1 MRGRNLLSFRRLPYG
16 NSGTLFVACL
26 AALLAACAVAP
37 LAPRDPQPFDVLGR
51 VLVTYSG
58 SALTANLRWEHGAQQ
73 DQIWLM
79 TPTGQT
85 LAHIVDSTTG
95 AVLTRADQQRYEARN
110 VETLTQQALGWALP
124 LALLQYWVRGVA
136 APGPVEDMQ
145 KNGERPATFAQHGWR
160 VALTY
165 HTEGEVAGRVRRLDL
180 TDGTNEIRF
189 VIDTW
194 RGKES

>member
-1 MRGRNLLSFRRLPYG
+1 MWTAVDS
-16 NSGTLFVACL
+16 FVACAA

-37 LAPRDPQPFDVLGR
+37 LAPRNPQPFDLLGR

-58 SALTANLRWEHGAQQ
+58 GALTANLRWDHAAQR
-73 DQIWLM
+73 DEIWLM

-85 LAHIVDSTTG
+85 LAHIVDSPAG
-95 AVLTRADQQRYEARN
+95 AVLTRADQQRYEAGS
-110 VETLTQQALGWALP
+110 VEALTQQALGWALP
-124 LALLQYWVRGVA
+124 LALLQDRVRGVA
-136 APGPVEDMQ
+136 APGPVQDMQ
-145 KNGERPATFAQHGWR
+145 TNAQRPATFAQHGWR

-165 HTEGEVAGRVRRLDL
+165 HTEGELAGRVRRLDL
-180 TDGTNEIRF
+180 TDGANEIRF